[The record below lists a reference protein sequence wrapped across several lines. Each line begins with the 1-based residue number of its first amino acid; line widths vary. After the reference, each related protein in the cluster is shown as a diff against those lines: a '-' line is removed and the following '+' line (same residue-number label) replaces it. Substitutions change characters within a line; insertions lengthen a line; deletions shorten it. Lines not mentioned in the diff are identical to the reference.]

1 MTDKLGQDAMSEEIN
16 LDEKI
21 TVLVVEDDIHLLSG
35 IHDILELSD
44 YHVLTATNG
53 REGLNV
59 LHQHLD
65 NPPDIIVSDIMMPQ
79 LDGFGFLEEVRKE
92 DRWVTIPFI
101 FLTAKGEKHD
111 QRRGSL
117 LGADVYIV
125 KPFEPEDLIVA
136 IQSRLKRQGHITR
149 VHEGK
154 ESELKRKILTILN
167 HEFRTPLTLVV
178 AYADMLKDFNPES
191 MSDGDIVSFLQGI
204 NSGAD
209 RLRRLIENFIT
220 LVELDSGDAEKTW
233 GWRKRK
239 VDDLNAIVQDA
250 WGQIAQPDQRP
261 RHFICHIPDNL
272 PVIHLD
278 VQYITIVIRELL
290 DNAAKFS
297 KDHSTITL
305 NAQAIN
311 DWLEIT
317 IQDNGRGIPADEIEK
332 VWLPF
337 YQIKREE
344 FEDQGAGSG
353 LALVDGLVKVHGGT
367 REVISTP
374 GAGSTFIIR
383 LPLALLATEK
393 PVAAYSNR

>member
-1 MTDKLGQDAMSEEIN
+1 MSEGIN
-16 LDEKI
+16 LAEKI
-21 TVLVVEDDIHLLSG
+21 TVLVVEDDIHLLTG
-35 IHDILELSD
+35 IRDILEISE
-44 YHVLTATNG
+44 YKVLTATNG
-53 REGLNV
+53 REGLQV
-59 LHQHLD
+59 LRQIEP
-65 NPPDIIVSDIMMPQ
+65 PPDIIVSDIMMPQ

-111 QRRGSL
+111 QWRGSL

-136 IQSRLKRQGHITR
+136 IRSRIKRHGHINR
-149 VHEGK
+149 VQQGK

-178 AYADMLKDFNPES
+178 AYADMLKDFDPSS
-191 MSDGDIVSFLQGI
+191 MSDGDVIAFLRGI

-220 LVELDSGDAEKTW
+220 LVELDSGDAEKTCS
-233 GWRKRK
+233 WRRRK
-239 VDDLNAIVQDA
+239 VEDWNELIQDA
-250 WGQIAQPDQRP
+250 WRQVAQPDQRP
-261 RHFICHIPDNL
+261 RHFVHNIPVNI
-272 PVIHLD
+272 PPITVD

-297 KDHSTITL
+297 KDHSNITL
-305 NAQAIN
+305 NMQTVN

-317 IQDNGRGIPADEIEK
+317 VQDNGRGIPPDDLEK
-332 VWLPF
+332 IWLPF
-337 YQIKREE
+337 YQINREE

-353 LALVDGLVKVHGGT
+353 LALVDGLVRIHGGT
-367 REVISTP
+367 REVISTL
-374 GAGSTFIIR
+374 GAGSTFIVR
-383 LPLALLATEK
+383 LPLVPVATEN
-393 PVAAYSNR
+393 PVAAYSNH